1 MEKKIDFF
9 KVVDY
14 PLMTEKAVNM
24 IEKENKLVFVLKK
37 RDFTKK
43 DVKQVVEE
51 EFKVKVEK
59 VNTLIDRK
67 GKKRAIVK
75 LKKEFSA
82 QDIATKLGII

>member
-1 MEKKIDFF
+1 MQKKIDFF
-9 KVVDY
+9 DVVDY
-14 PLMTEKAVNM
+14 PLMTEKAINM
-24 IEKENKLVFVLKK
+24 IEKENKLVFILKK
-37 RDFTKK
+37 TSFTKK
-43 DVKQVVEE
+43 DVKKVIEE

-75 LKKEFSA
+75 LKKEYSA